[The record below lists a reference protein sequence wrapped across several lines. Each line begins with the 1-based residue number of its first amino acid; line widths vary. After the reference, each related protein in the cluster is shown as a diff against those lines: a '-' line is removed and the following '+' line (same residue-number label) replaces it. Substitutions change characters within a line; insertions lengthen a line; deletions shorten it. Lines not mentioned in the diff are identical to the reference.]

1 MHTAYLA
8 LGSNEGDRLST
19 LQRAVDLLDGA
30 AGITIRRSSRI
41 YETEPVGGPPQP
53 DFLNA
58 VVEAR
63 TSLDARE
70 LLEACHRVERSLGR
84 ERVVRWGPRTID
96 IDILTYGRERIDEP
110 DLVIPHPRMHERGFV
125 LAPLLELVADPP
137 LPSGARLAST
147 RLGPDALAGIRVAA
161 PPLVPSGPEAS

>member
-1 MHTAYLA
+1 MQAAYLA

-19 LQRAVDLLDGA
+19 LQRAVDLLDAA
-30 AGITIRRSSRI
+30 AGIAVRRSSRI

-70 LLEACHRVERSLGR
+70 LLEVCHRVERSLGR
-84 ERVVRWGPRTID
+84 ERTVRWGPRTID

-110 DLVIPHPRMHERGFV
+110 DLVVPHPRMHERGFV
-125 LAPLLELVADPP
+125 LAPLLELDADPP
-137 LPSGARLAST
+137 LPAGVRLDST
-147 RLGPDALAGIRVAA
+147 RLSPDALVGIRVAA
-161 PPLVPSGPEAS
+161 APLVPSGREAP

>member
-1 MHTAYLA
+1 MQTAYLA
-8 LGSNEGDRLST
+8 LGSNEGDRLSA

-30 AGITIRRSSRI
+30 AGISIRRSSRI

-125 LAPLLELVADPP
+125 LAPLLELDADPP
-137 LPSGARLAST
+137 LPAGVRLDCT
-147 RLGPDALAGIRVAA
+147 RLSADALVGIRVAA
-161 PPLVPSGPEAS
+161 PPLVPSSREAP

>member
-1 MHTAYLA
+1 MRTAYLA
-8 LGSNEGDRLST
+8 LGSNVGDRLAT
-19 LQRAVDLLDGA
+19 LQRAVDELDATEGL
-30 AGITIRRSSRI
+30 GIRRSSRI

-53 DFLNA
+53 RYLNA
-58 VVEAR
+58 VLETR
-63 TSLDARE
+63 TSLGARE
-70 LLEACHRVERSLGR
+70 LLDACLRVERSLGR
-84 ERVVRWGPRTID
+84 ERLVRWGPRTID

-125 LAPLLELVADPP
+125 LAPLLELDADPP

>member
-58 VVEAR
+58 VVDAR

-110 DLVIPHPRMHERGFV
+110 DLVIPHARMHERGFV
-125 LAPLLELVADPP
+125 LAPLLELDADPP
-137 LPSGARLAST
+137 LPAGVRIDST
-147 RLGPDALAGIRVAA
+147 RLTPDALVGIRVAA
-161 PPLVPSGPEAS
+161 PPLVPSSREAQ